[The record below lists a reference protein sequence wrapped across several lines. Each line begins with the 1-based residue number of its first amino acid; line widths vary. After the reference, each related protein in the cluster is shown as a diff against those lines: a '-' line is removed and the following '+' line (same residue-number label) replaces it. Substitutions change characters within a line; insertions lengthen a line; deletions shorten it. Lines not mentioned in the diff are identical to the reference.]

1 MNEPSW
7 PVVPVS
13 GHIVVDV
20 DVLVQFGSI
29 NWKVV
34 WIGWDSAI
42 AAIAAKRVVHWSPRE
57 ASDLSERMES
67 NEITEDVSERFGETM
82 WPSPLPGEE
91 TMRFAMR

>member
-1 MNEPSW
+1 MNDPSW
-7 PVVPVS
+7 PVAPVS

-20 DVLVQFGSI
+20 DVLVPFGSI

-34 WIGWDSAI
+34 CIGCDS
-42 AAIAAKRVVHWSPRE
+42 AIAAKRVAHWSPRE
-57 ASDLSERMES
+57 ASDLLERKES
-67 NEITEDVSERFGETM
+67 NEITEDVSERFGEMM